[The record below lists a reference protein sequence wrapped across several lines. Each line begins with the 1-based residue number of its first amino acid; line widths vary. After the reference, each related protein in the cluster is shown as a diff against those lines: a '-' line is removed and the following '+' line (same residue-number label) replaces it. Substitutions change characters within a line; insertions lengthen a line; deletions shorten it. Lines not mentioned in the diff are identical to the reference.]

1 MSRSAVASLLLVAVI
16 LLGATA
22 LHAAEVRIAL
32 APKIALPKDA
42 PVYVEDAADFYGT
55 NIALLTSGFLRTR
68 AEGQLQKS
76 IPSSMRLT
84 VTRVPNTS
92 IISIVV
98 TGGDDALATS
108 FASALVEQFL
118 RFKREQKA
126 RYYRDTIN
134 AIDSAL
140 TYVPAVYAKQLE
152 EYKQK
157 VVVASM
163 LDAKADFDR
172 IDY

>member
-1 MSRSAVASLLLVAVI
+1 MVLTLSA
-16 LLGATA
+16 ATA
-22 LHAAEVRIAL
+22 LRAAEVRIAL

-42 PVYVEDAADFYGT
+42 PVYVEDTADFYGT

-68 AEGQLQKS
+68 AQGQLQKTL
-76 IPSSMRLT
+76 PSSARLT

-126 RYYRDTIN
+126 RHYRDTIN
-134 AIDSAL
+134 AIDTAL
-140 TYVPAVYAKQLE
+140 TYDPAEYAKQLE

-163 LDAKADFDR
+163 LDAKPDFER